1 MMKTPVILAALA
13 LAAPVL
19 MTGCSEARQS
29 LGMERVAPDEFAVV
43 RRAPLTVP
51 PEFGLAPPRPG
62 AARPQEGTTRQQGA
76 VAVFGADGQ
85 RVGGL
90 RGDPT
95 AERGSGEDRSSAE
108 NALLT
113 AAGASKADPGIRDLV
128 DRESG
133 ELAGADRLLLDK
145 LLRPPKP
152 GDGEALDP
160 VAERDRLQQR
170 QADGDALGG
179 EDVPL
184 LDKRDT
190 ENFVERLF

>member
-1 MMKTPVILAALA
+1 MKTPLVLSAIALS
-13 LAAPVL
+13 LPVL
-19 MTGCSEARQS
+19 MTGCTEARQS

-51 PEFGLAPPRPG
+51 PEFGLVPPRPG

-76 VAVFGADGQ
+76 VAVFGADGE
-85 RVGGL
+85 RVAGL

-95 AERGSGEDRSSAE
+95 APRNDADRSTAE

-113 AAGASKADPGIRDLV
+113 AAGASKAEPGIRDKV

-133 ELAGADRLLLDK
+133 ELAGSDRLLLDK
-145 LLRPPKP
+145 LLRPPKA

-170 QADGDALGG
+170 QSAGQSLGG

-184 LDKRDT
+184 IEQRDT
-190 ENFVERLF
+190 ENIIERIF